1 MADKDH
7 RERRNAGTSG
17 RSARKNKT
25 FGEISGKMARGKAGN
40 FAEYSIQ
47 SGPAKPAGAITSSVP
62 LKGGA
67 PGKFRRTRGVSGVEK
82 FAREVEK
89 IFDLARREGVTM
101 RLGLTVEPSGVFRI
115 DRPAGT
121 RSPDLLE
128 AAEARPA
135 AEDSAQ
141 EPTLAEALARGR
153 ERGAVRLAEI
163 LGGPEMANAEDFA
176 RMIGASRETVNQ
188 KRRRHEVLGLEGPK
202 RGLRFPQWQLTDAGE
217 LLPGL
222 PELFAEIG
230 DRPWAV
236 YRFLVSEHP
245 ELGTT
250 ALEAMKH
257 GRAAAAVALAGAL
270 GQGAVT

>member
-1 MADKDH
+1 MV
-7 RERRNAGTSG
+7 
-17 RSARKNKT
+17 
-25 FGEISGKMARGKAGN
+25 RGKAGN
-40 FAEYSIQ
+40 FAEHSIQ
-47 SGPAKPAGAITSSVP
+47 SGSAKPARGVTSIVSHKGA
-62 LKGGA
+62 A
-67 PGKFRRTRGVSGVEK
+67 PGKLRRTRGVSGVEK

-89 IFDLARREGVTM
+89 MFDLARREGVPM
-101 RLGLTVEPSGVFRI
+101 RLALTVEPSGVVRI
-115 DRPAGT
+115 DQSAGT
-121 RSPDLLE
+121 QSPTLPE
-128 AAEARPA
+128 AAAARPG
-135 AEDSAQ
+135 AEGSALG
-141 EPTLAEALARGR
+141 PTLAEALARGR
-153 ERGAVRLAEI
+153 ERGAIRLAEI

-257 GRAAAAVALAGAL
+257 GRVAAAVALAGAL
-270 GQGAVT
+270 GQGGVT